1 MSLDKKEAQLESD
14 IESIDESGEINR
26 PFDPNEIKISTQQL
40 TIQHLI
46 ERLEFNEINLYTE
59 FQRQHNL
66 WNEEKQS
73 RLIESILL
81 NMPLPSFYFDGER
94 DNNWQVVDGLQ
105 RVSTIK
111 NFVVDKMLTLE
122 GMEFLKQFNGKKY
135 EDLSRDLQRRIKS
148 FPITAYIIQEGTPDD
163 VKYILFSR
171 INTAGL
177 VLSSAEIRHAL
188 NQGQPANFLKELAQ
202 LEVFKK
208 AVDGSIKSNRMEDR
222 DFVNRFV
229 AFYIIG
235 YENYEHDLNSFM
247 NMGMAA
253 LKNKTRTELDA
264 IKVVFVKANELAFQI
279 FQNDAYRK
287 RVVDTDRR
295 RPINK
300 ALFDSLSVNLAKLT
314 QKQVEKV
321 RKKKDL
327 VRDKL
332 ILLMRNDSS
341 FWDSISSG
349 TGQKAKVRTRFE
361 KIKNILK
368 ETINS

>member
-1 MSLDKKEAQLESD
+1 
-14 IESIDESGEINR
+14 
-26 PFDPNEIKISTQQL
+26 
-40 TIQHLI
+40 
-46 ERLEFNEINLYTE
+46 
-59 FQRQHNL
+59 
-66 WNEEKQS
+66 
-73 RLIESILL
+73 
-81 NMPLPSFYFDGER
+81 
-94 DNNWQVVDGLQ
+94 
-105 RVSTIK
+105 
-111 NFVVDKMLTLE
+111 
-122 GMEFLKQFNGKKY
+122 
-135 EDLSRDLQRRIKS
+135 
-148 FPITAYIIQEGTPDD
+148 
-163 VKYILFSR
+163 
-171 INTAGL
+171 
-177 VLSSAEIRHAL
+177 
-188 NQGQPANFLKELAQ
+188 
-202 LEVFKK
+202 
-208 AVDGSIKSNRMEDR
+208 MEDR

-314 QKQVEKV
+314 QKQVEKI